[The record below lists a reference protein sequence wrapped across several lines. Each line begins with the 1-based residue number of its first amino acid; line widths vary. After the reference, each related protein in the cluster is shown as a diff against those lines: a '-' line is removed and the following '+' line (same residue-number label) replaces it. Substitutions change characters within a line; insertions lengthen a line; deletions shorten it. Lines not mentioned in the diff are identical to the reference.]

1 MRSLVV
7 FIASG
12 SRYALM
18 AQASIYSLRLFYNG
32 PVILLS
38 DRIVQGDFTTRLV
51 KGFGKNLK
59 FNIHRIL
66 PLEEYDKVLYFDC
79 DILFAR
85 SISPLFDMIKRD
97 NFLSAVELGSRILHK
112 CRTTRFRFRSK
123 REEELAKKV
132 KGCNSGFFGAT
143 ARNFAAFCEMWRKVM
158 RRGNLRYKNP
168 GYIYDQ
174 PYYNASLME
183 WRLRERKPK
192 IIEIPSGCYSY
203 NGRKLGKVIFT
214 HFTHN
219 KPRMFPTL
227 RGIQHRYKFEKPKPK
242 PSRMAQILGPKPFL

>member
-85 SISPLFDMIKRD
+85 SISPLFDMPQQ
-97 NFLSAVELGSRILHK
+97 EILLRFAK
-112 CRTTRFRFRSK
+112 C
-123 REEELAKKV
+123 
-132 KGCNSGFFGAT
+132 G
-143 ARNFAAFCEMWRKVM
+143 
-158 RRGNLRYKNP
+158 
-168 GYIYDQ
+168 
-174 PYYNASLME
+174 
-183 WRLRERKPK
+183 
-192 IIEIPSGCYSY
+192 
-203 NGRKLGKVIFT
+203 
-214 HFTHN
+214 
-219 KPRMFPTL
+219 
-227 RGIQHRYKFEKPKPK
+227 EK
-242 PSRMAQILGPKPFL
+242 